1 AMQAAAETHPGIAA
15 RIELFRYRVPEE
27 FYDLKNDP
35 DCLHNLIDR
44 PDLLASI
51 ELLQTQLVAHMT
63 RTNDPMLPA
72 FQNRTDRA
80 AVDEILLKTYG
91 PPQDSAKKKRTK
103 KKAEKKQKD
112 K

>member
-1 AMQAAAETHPGIAA
+1 
-15 RIELFRYRVPEE
+15 YRVSEE

-44 PDLLASI
+44 PDLQASI

-72 FQNRTDRA
+72 FQNRKDRA
-80 AVDEILLKTYG
+80 AVDEILLRTYG
-91 PPQDSAKKKRTK
+91 PPKGSAKKKPMK
-103 KKAEKKQKD
+103 KGKKKKQKSE
-112 K
+112 